1 MPTNQAMMQT
11 PEIVNGI
18 EVDKVMSV
26 ISAINADTNNAKW
39 KFWSENQWMG
49 GAVNLSAFKSFYSLG
64 QENMSRTTPF
74 MLKADEPVSLS
85 GNDTAPNPVEY
96 LLHALTSCLTTSLV
110 AHAAVRGITIEDIT
124 SSTEGDIDIRGFLG
138 LSEDVR
144 KGYQTIRINMK
155 VKSEAPAEQLKEL
168 ALFSPVYDVVS
179 NSLPVALN
187 IEAYS

>member
-110 AHAAVRGITIEDIT
+110 AHAAVRGIMIEDIT

-138 LSEDVR
+138 ISEDVR

-155 VKSEAPAEQLKEL
+155 VKSEAPVEQLKEL

-187 IEAYS
+187 IETYS